1 VRQVV
6 IGGPSV
12 TRINQQI
19 RTHST
24 AIKTVVALLASAGL
38 VFGCAALVVLLT
50 NARSPDTTTA
60 AVVAEQLSSTA
71 PAAPAASLAA
81 SSAPSAAP
89 DPASGAPLTYTVQ
102 PGDNLSSI
110 AAWFHLHG
118 YGALYDAN
126 RSVIGHDP
134 GLIHPGQII
143 TISSQGVTVG

>member
-12 TRINQQI
+12 TGTNHQI
-19 RTHST
+19 SVHST
-24 AIKTVVALLASAGL
+24 GIKTALTLLASAGL

-50 NARSPDTTTA
+50 NTHSPGPTAA
-60 AVVAEQLSSTA
+60 AVVSVQQSSPA
-71 PAAPAASLAA
+71 SAAPVSSLAA
-81 SSAPSAAP
+81 SAPLAAP
-89 DPASGAPLTYTVQ
+89 DPASDTPLTYTVR

-126 RSVIGHDP
+126 RNVIGQDP

-143 TISSQGVTVG
+143 TISSQGVSVG